1 MSPITQTFR
10 RVLRRRPTAALEVEA
25 DVGRVMSRE
34 QFPPFDIAPDDPLL
48 AYFATS
54 AGAVQIDQLDLASP
68 ALQAMRAAGVKV
80 IVPLVSHGELIGLLN
95 LGQRLS
101 ERDYST
107 DDRKLLEG
115 LATHAAPAIRVAQLV
130 REQEAQASERER
142 VQQELRVATLI
153 QQQFLPKELPD
164 LEGWHVAAYYR
175 PAREV
180 GGDFYDFIEL
190 PGDRIGI
197 IVGDVTD
204 KGVPAALVM
213 ATTLSLLRAEA
224 ARLVDPGAVLKRVND
239 LLVSRMPP
247 NMFVTCLYVVV
258 DVTKGRLRIANAGHN
273 LPYVATDDGP
283 IELRAR
289 GMPLGLMAGMAYDE
303 VEATLG
309 PGDSMLLHSDGV
321 AEAHNA
327 EREMFGFPRLLSLM
341 KRGLGGQG
349 LIDAV
354 LDDLQRFTGGDWL
367 QEDDITLVTLDS
379 SPRAA
384 DHDKP
389 EAGAAMSNAD
399 PYGLLAEFTVPS
411 ASGNE
416 RIVMDRVAEALA
428 SYDIDPGRLD
438 RLKTAVAEATMN
450 AIEHGNEF
458 KEELPVEVRLYASET
473 AVRVLITDHGG
484 DGEIPDTTTPD
495 LEAKLAGR
503 QSPRGWGLLLIRSMV
518 DSVTTSH
525 EGDRHTIELVLHTE
539 GDSNAINS
547 V

>member
-1 MSPITQTFR
+1 
-10 RVLRRRPTAALEVEA
+10 
-25 DVGRVMSRE
+25 
-34 QFPPFDIAPDDPLL
+34 
-48 AYFATS
+48 
-54 AGAVQIDQLDLASP
+54 
-68 ALQAMRAAGVKV
+68 
-80 IVPLVSHGELIGLLN
+80 
-95 LGQRLS
+95 
-101 ERDYST
+101 
-107 DDRKLLEG
+107 
-115 LATHAAPAIRVAQLV
+115 
-130 REQEAQASERER
+130 
-142 VQQELRVATLI
+142 
-153 QQQFLPKELPD
+153 
-164 LEGWHVAAYYR
+164 
-175 PAREV
+175 
-180 GGDFYDFIEL
+180 
-190 PGDRIGI
+190 
-197 IVGDVTD
+197 VGDVTD

-247 NMFVTCLYVVV
+247 NMFVTCLYVVL
-258 DVTKGRLRIANAGHN
+258 DAAKGSLRIANAGHN

-283 IELRAR
+283 VELRAR
-289 GMPLGLMAGMAYDE
+289 GMPLGLMTDMAYEE

-327 EREMFGFPRLLSLM
+327 ERDMFGFPRLLSLM
-341 KRGLGGQG
+341 KRGLGGQE
-349 LIDAV
+349 LIDTV
-354 LDDLQRFTGGDWL
+354 LGDLQRFTGEDWL

-384 DHDKP
+384 DHEKP
-389 EAGAAMSNAD
+389 EAEAAMSSANA
-399 PYGLLAEFTVPS
+399 YELLAEFTVPS

-428 SYDIDPGRLD
+428 SYEIDRVRLE

-484 DGEIPDTTTPD
+484 DGEIPDTTSPD

-525 EGDRHTIELVLHTE
+525 DGGRHTIELVLHTE
-539 GDSNAINS
+539 GESNAINS